1 MRASR
6 CLSGGVNTHS
16 TMCASDPFLNG
27 SAWNVPEVARFSL
40 GWMSFRRRR
49 SLEKRR
55 HLLHFALAV
64 CERSPQSFL
73 AHPFLRRTCTG
84 PLTWTAERRI
94 IRSLSPGRRLFSQLR
109 IKDLKRRGSIPKAS
123 HTSSKEKGPSALSWK
138 IQNRAS
144 LYSCRLPG
152 LFASKLR

>member
-1 MRASR
+1 MCWGLRVLSR
-6 CLSGGVNTHS
+6 L
-16 TMCASDPFLNG
+16 DDL
-27 SAWNVPEVARFSL
+27 
-40 GWMSFRRRR
+40 RRCG
-49 SLEKRR
+49 SLEERP
-55 HLLHFALAV
+55 HLLHFALCV
-64 CERSPQSFL
+64 CEKSLRSL
-73 AHPFLRRTCTG
+73 AAHPFRRRARTG
-84 PLTWTAERRI
+84 PPTWTAERRI

-144 LYSCRLPG
+144 LNSCRLLG